1 LGADAKGE
9 VWIQEGCYILEL
21 LNDPADPEVSV
32 ARARVEPGETTKWHH
47 LVGTSERYLIQSGIG
62 DAWVGEQPPRRVE
75 SGDVV
80 LIPPMTRQRI
90 HNPGPDDLVFLV
102 ICTPRFLPEN
112 YEEPPDQ
119 QD

>member
-1 LGADAKGE
+1 
-9 VWIQEGCYILEL
+9 
-21 LNDPADPEVSV
+21 
-32 ARARVEPGETTKWHH
+32 
-47 LVGTSERYLIQSGIG
+47 
-62 DAWVGEQPPRRVE
+62 
-75 SGDVV
+75 
-80 LIPPMTRQRI
+80 MTRQRI